1 MKKVKRTKGVFV
13 ELTLSW
19 EEWEL
24 LLAVIASARATRL
37 LTDAEQS
44 SLKNLKTILRRK
56 RCYHEQD

>member
-37 LTDAEQS
+37 LTDAETKFFEELENDFEKEKMLS
-44 SLKNLKTILRRK
+44 
-56 RCYHEQD
+56 